1 MPVAVATATATVAA
15 AATIPIKEYTNAF
28 ISTCIILMNSI
39 HQGKSFTKCLH
50 ILYYCAK
57 EHQKEQQQ
65 QLPPTQPKPTQAL
78 TAENWFEPLWFI
90 YYMFYAIHNPKLEEY
105 INRKHTA
112 AAKQAASAS
121 AAKQSASAP
130 TPTTPPAID
139 AAHIL
144 KNMIRRRECTST
156 IVFQLFDYAFIKKH
170 KATHVYMMPSPATA
184 QKSKTSPQSSH
195 SHSHSNSR
203 NEYQLCKSFLYGH
216 LKTTASK
223 IECLYRC
230 FTPEI
235 QSQMYQS
242 FIDTVMTAAAAA
254 TATATAIDA
263 TGTSPLAFY
272 TDNSTKICEKMNN
285 AKYKRKDIIFLSVVC
300 YMKVREEDI
309 NMKSVFI
316 SLTEAETI
324 ITTAEIEACIT
335 ADDPP
340 SSPQP
345 THPEYTEK
353 YDQLYKYLL
362 S

>member
-1 MPVAVATATATVAA
+1 MPVATATATATA
-15 AATIPIKEYTNAF
+15 TTIPIKEYTNAF

-65 QLPPTQPKPTQAL
+65 LPPAQPTQAL

-112 AAKQAASAS
+112 AA
-121 AAKQSASAP
+121 AAKQAASAP
-130 TPTTPPAID
+130 TPTTTTAID

-184 QKSKTSPQSSH
+184 QKSETSPQSSH
-195 SHSHSNSR
+195 SHSR
-203 NEYQLCKSFLYGH
+203 NEYQLCKSFLSGH

-242 FIDTVMTAAAAA
+242 FIETVMTSAAA

-263 TGTSPLAFY
+263 TTGTSPLAFY

-324 ITTAEIEACIT
+324 VTTAEIEACIT
-335 ADDPP
+335 ANDDDPHDP
-340 SSPQP
+340 HDPQSSSPP
-345 THPEYTEK
+345 THPEYTER

>member
-1 MPVAVATATATVAA
+1 MAVATAATAATAA
-15 AATIPIKEYTNAF
+15 AATTIPIKEYTNAF

-50 ILYYCAK
+50 ILYYCSK
-57 EHQKEQQQ
+57 EHQKEQQ
-65 QLPPTQPKPTQAL
+65 PPTPPPTQAL

-112 AAKQAASAS
+112 AAKQAAAAAAAAAS
-121 AAKQSASAP
+121 
-130 TPTTPPAID
+130 TPTTTPAID

-156 IVFQLFDYAFIKKH
+156 IVFQLFEYAFIKKQ
-170 KATHVYMMPSPATA
+170 KATHVYMMPKSATA
-184 QKSKTSPQSSH
+184 KNSETSPQSSH
-195 SHSHSNSR
+195 SHSR
-203 NEYQLCKSFLYGH
+203 NEYQLCKSFLSGH

-235 QSQMYQS
+235 QSQTYQS
-242 FIDTVMTAAAAA
+242 FIETVIADA
-254 TATATAIDA
+254 TDA
-263 TGTSPLAFY
+263 TGTPTPTLY
-272 TDNSTKICEKMNN
+272 TDNSAEICEKMNN
-285 AKYKRKDIIFLSVVC
+285 AKYKRKDLIFLSVIC

-324 ITTAEIEACIT
+324 VTTTEIEACIT
-335 ADDPP
+335 ADDPHDP
-340 SSPQP
+340 HDPHSSPPP
-345 THPEYTEK
+345 THPEYTER

>member
-1 MPVAVATATATVAA
+1 MTTTATTTTA
-15 AATIPIKEYTNAF
+15 AATTGTVTLNEYTNAF

-39 HQGKSFTKCLH
+39 HQGNSFTKCLH

-57 EHQKEQQQ
+57 QHQKEQ
-65 QLPPTQPKPTQAL
+65 QLPPTQPQPPQPL

-105 INRKHTA
+105 INRK
-112 AAKQAASAS
+112 QASAS
-121 AAKQSASAP
+121 ASASA
-130 TPTTPPAID
+130 TQAID

-156 IVFQLFDYAFIKKH
+156 IVFQLFDYAFIKKQ
-170 KATHVYMMPSPATA
+170 KATHVYMMTNPTII
-184 QKSKTSPQSSH
+184 QNSKTSPQSSH
-195 SHSHSNSR
+195 HHR
-203 NEYQLCKSFLYGH
+203 NKYQLCKSFLSGH
-216 LKTTASK
+216 LQTTASK

-242 FIDTVMTAAAAA
+242 FIETVMTD
-254 TATATAIDA
+254 T
-263 TGTSPLAFY
+263 TGTSTPTLY
-272 TDNSTKICEKMNN
+272 TDNSTEICEKMNK
-285 AKYKRKDIIFLSVVC
+285 AKYKRKDIVFLSVIC

-324 ITTAEIEACIT
+324 VTTTEIEACI
-335 ADDPP
+335 AANDIHDIHDLQ
-340 SSPQP
+340 SSPP
-345 THPEYTEK
+345 LTHPEYTER